1 MEQSEM
7 YVGGLKFKK
16 SKKSLDDT
24 MADIKQSSSVTYN
37 DEMYNLTFE
46 DVSKKLDKINEEITI
61 LKKYSG
67 KIIDKYKDLDCFKF
81 DRELIKNNAL
91 NEQKVLKGLKYLLAI
106 QLNDKENRQNGGG
119 SINDVTEIYG
129 GGKSSTVKQFIES
142 MKKFTDGVSIFSDK
156 HIRQFESEFAKFI
169 KGEKTGNLSQQD
181 KDISDIEK
189 LFLSKFADWYMSNKA
204 KYPISFQDSFN
215 SVFTSV
221 NTLKIIKKENTLI
234 TQLFTNLVELD
245 KQSGYYTL
253 KDEEIAETEYDKIKP
268 DIDGLKSIIE
278 STKSQIK
285 VNNHNLSNQNSEVR
299 VQAQTKLEELN
310 GALKEKTDKFNS
322 KKQKLEK
329 LKSGVEK
336 GLSSISSE
344 YKKALEKIKEKYKDK
359 KDKKEND
366 GVKTPLYLAKSDNIE
381 GDIDSI
387 FKTLEEFKPVLNNN
401 DRDILNKALNDVISE
416 NIRDKKEI
424 GKMEI
429 SDSTSKK
436 LGDIT
441 LNGKKIM
448 YIDEI
453 INNIKKIRE
462 KYKDIKGDNDSLLN
476 IINIINNNVNP
487 KYVINEGLKLF
498 VYSNLL
504 INFTKEIKTKEEEL
518 DKYMKYTEEKFDDSQ
533 QFSVRVKFG
542 LRKRLVDAGLEL
554 LLQVIIMV
562 TYREYNKSILPSY
575 KKILA
580 TGALPIPGLTPGVF
594 LTLGVAKGLEDGTR
608 LLLGK
613 LNMVSDGNIKKL
625 LYSLE
630 TNKRLK
636 DEILYVNKEL
646 ESKLME
652 FIKQLKKE
660 DDDEKVRKDENKK
673 RKEADKKNRKE
684 DKLKKQEEE
693 KKKNLEEKKRKSEEK
708 KRKSEE
714 KKRKKQENKKNK
726 SPDKTSTSS
735 KGVSNDNGSN
745 KQSADKQASDKGR
758 VKQSAD
764 NQSADNQSADKQ
776 SGDKQSGN
784 KQSTDKESADKQT
797 KGDKNKQSGERTD
810 KKGDKLEVFKDSS
823 VLELDPSDK
832 AIDLTEKDYIPNSD
846 TQSVLSLKNRDNKNL
861 KDRLREES
869 RSNTIKLTKLK
880 KQLKELMD
888 FKDEEKETE
897 KHKKEE
903 RFKLIQDL
911 NKAINQNYSEKK
923 RIEEQHR
930 ITELQLLQDKKSLQ
944 TDFELL
950 TKENLKLKHE
960 LQVSRDKKALESET
974 INTNKQ
980 RKGRKGKSTRKKKRK
995 KSKINS

>member
-24 MADIKQSSSVTYN
+24 MANIKKSSSVTYN

-106 QLNDKENRQNGGG
+106 QLNDKEKRQNGG
-119 SINDVTEIYG
+119 SINDNTGIYG
-129 GGKSSTVKQFIES
+129 GEIRKASNVKQFIER
-142 MKKFTDGVSIFSDK
+142 MKKNTDGISIFSDK

-169 KGEKTGNLSQQD
+169 KGEKSSNLSQQD

-189 LFLSKFADWYMSNKA
+189 LFLSKFADWYQHNKDN
-204 KYPISFQDSFN
+204 YPISFQDSFN
-215 SVFTSV
+215 SIFTSV
-221 NTLKIIKKENTLI
+221 NTLKIIKREEQIIKK
-234 TQLFTNLVELD
+234 LFTELVDE
-245 KQSGYYTL
+245 KSGYYTL
-253 KDEEIAETEYDKIKP
+253 NSDDTGKEYGNIKIKMET
-268 DIDGLKSIIE
+268 LKSEIE
-278 STKSQIK
+278 TM
-285 VNNHNLSNQNSEVR
+285 NNELSSENYNLRDGDSSKRHE
-299 VQAQTKLEELN
+299 AQTRIKELKKT
-310 GALKEKTDKFNS
+310 LKTTTDDFNS
-322 KKQKLEK
+322 KKLQLEK
-329 LKSGVEK
+329 MKDSVEK
-336 GLSSISSE
+336 GLLSISSE
-344 YKKALEKIKEKYKDK
+344 YKNALDQIKEKYKDK
-359 KDKKEND
+359 KDKKGDD
-366 GVKTPLYLAKSDNIE
+366 GVKTPLYLAKRDNIE
-381 GDIDSI
+381 KDIDTI
-387 FKTLEEFKPVLNNN
+387 FQSLEEFKPVLNYN
-401 DRDILNKALNDVISE
+401 DRDILNKVLNDVISE
-416 NIRDKKEI
+416 NIRDEKKI
-424 GKMEI
+424 NDKMVL
-429 SDSTSKK
+429 SDSSSEKLDDITFNSKK
-436 LGDIT
+436 I
-441 LNGKKIM
+441 I

-462 KYKDIKGDNDSLLN
+462 KYKNIKGDNDSLLN
-476 IINIINNNVNP
+476 IIKIINNNVNP

-518 DKYMKYTEEKFDDSQ
+518 DKYMKYTEDKFDDSQ
-533 QFSVRVKFG
+533 LFSVRVKFG

-554 LLQVIIMV
+554 LLQPIIMI

-580 TGALPIPGLTPGVF
+580 KTALPIPGFTPAVF
-594 LTLGVAKGLEDGTR
+594 LTVGLAKGLEDGSKI
-608 LLLGK
+608 LLGK

-630 TNKRLK
+630 SNKRLK
-636 DEILYVNKEL
+636 DEILSVNKEL
-646 ESKLME
+646 ESKLMD

-673 RKEADKKNRKE
+673 RKETDKKNRKDE
-684 DKLKKQEEE
+684 KLKKKEEE

-735 KGVSNDNGSN
+735 KGVYNDSGSN
-745 KQSADKQASDKGR
+745 KQSADKQTSDKGR
-758 VKQSAD
+758 VKQSADNQSPDNQSAD

-776 SGDKQSGN
+776 SGDKQSM
-784 KQSTDKESADKQT
+784 DKESADKQT
-797 KGDKNKQSGERTD
+797 KGDKQSGERTD
-810 KKGDKLEVFKDSS
+810 KRGDNLEVFKDSS

-861 KDRLREES
+861 KDRLKEES
-869 RSNTIKLTKLK
+869 RSNSIKLTKLK

-897 KHKKEE
+897 KHKKGE

-911 NKAINQNYSEKK
+911 KNAINKNYSEKK

-960 LQVSRDKKALESET
+960 LQVSKDKKTLESE
-974 INTNKQ
+974 IKDLKKQ
-980 RKGRKGKSTRKKKRK
+980 KKGRKRGKSTRKKKK
-995 KSKINS
+995 KR